1 MFGSSFLFNWFLDS
15 GWWVVLWFCGFGV
28 FRILGLWGWNPGV
41 SGSGWV
47 VSRGVAAFVGLHD
60 IISGSRFGC
69 FCLFCLAI

>member
-15 GWWVVLWFCGFGV
+15 VGGLFCGFAVLG
-28 FRILGLWGWNPGV
+28 FSDFGSLGLEFGV

-47 VSRGVAAFVGLHD
+47 VSSWVAAFVGLHD